1 MIEVPLLKM
10 QLEVPE
16 FRNEQRTQTLE
27 PADGIERQRQEAS
40 GKEGGHEMMDQ
51 SAESNYLKSSPT
63 FPSRQFLI
71 HPTPHEGSIPT
82 IPGHFPF
89 AALRSAAKDLSALF
103 KDDKQEDLV
112 LGASCWIYC
121 CVSLS

>member
-1 MIEVPLLKM
+1 M

-16 FRNEQRTQTLE
+16 FRNKQRTQTLE

-71 HPTPHEGSIPT
+71 HPTPHEGLIPT

-89 AALRSAAKDLSALF
+89 AAPVFVQLPRTCLLQGSQPSQMTVKPVLLWTRRMSTFCDL
-103 KDDKQEDLV
+103 Q
-112 LGASCWIYC
+112 
-121 CVSLS
+121 